1 MPFFMERKNEGRI
14 KLTIFSR
21 TVVGYRFGLHKRSV
35 LCPLMAQNYHLIKY
49 DSVPQRKR
57 KLIPRN

>member
-21 TVVGYRFGLHKRSV
+21 GVVAYQFGLHKQKCGMSALGPRRTECDV
-35 LCPLMAQNYHLIKY
+35 EWPL
-49 DSVPQRKR
+49 
-57 KLIPRN
+57 

>member
-21 TVVGYRFGLHKRSV
+21 GVVAYQFGLHKQKCGMSASGTVRT
-35 LCPLMAQNYHLIKY
+35 K
-49 DSVPQRKR
+49 
-57 KLIPRN
+57 